1 MTDYKDTLN
10 LPKTELAMKANLPNR
25 EPKILEYWESIDLN
39 QQIRDSRKG
48 REKFILHD
56 GPPYANGEIHLGHSV
71 NKVLKDIVIKSQTLN
86 GKDVPYTPGWD
97 CHGLPIELNVEKKIG
112 KVGQKV
118 TAKEFRD
125 ACRKYATSQIDIQK
139 KDFKRLGIIG
149 NWHKPYVTMDFGF
162 EANIIRSLGAIVDKG
177 FIHRGEKPVHWC
189 VDCASALAEA
199 EVEYKDKVSHSIDF
213 AFPIE
218 TLLINSIFKSKVESD
233 CYVASWTTTPWTLP
247 GNLALTVNKDFE
259 YCLAELEINSVKANY
274 VVAKDL
280 IKQTIERLGLSN
292 YTIKGTC
299 MGEDLKGLVAK
310 HPYLKR
316 DSLIIT
322 GDHVTTEAGTGIVHT
337 APGHGLEDY
346 SVGIENGLEVLS
358 PVKSNGTFMDDV
370 EHVSGMFVFKS
381 NETIIDALK
390 ENNTLLAE
398 SKYEH
403 SYPHCWRHKS
413 PLMFRATPQWFIGMS
428 NKELLKTAQESIDSV
443 HWEPSWGESRMAS
456 MLENRPDW
464 CISRQRSWG
473 VPIPFLVHKEKGELH
488 PETKAIIEK
497 VATLVEQNGIDA
509 WHDLD
514 CSTVIN
520 DSDQYDKIT
529 DSLDVWFDSGV
540 THACVLSDED
550 MSFPA
555 DLYLEGS
562 DQHRGWFQSSLL
574 TSIALNNTPPYKS
587 VLTHGFVV
595 DAEGKKMSKS
605 IGNVISPQ
613 KVWDSMGAD
622 VLRSW
627 IASTDYRNEMVVSD
641 EILNRSSDSYRR
653 IRNTIRFL
661 LGNINDF
668 DYDKDAI
675 EVKNMTQLDKW
686 MLEKTKILQTEIIAD
701 YDNYQFH
708 QAFKKIHNFC
718 ANELGGFYL
727 DILKDRLYTSKRD
740 SDARR
745 SCQTTLYFILEA
757 MVRWISPILSF
768 TAEEAW
774 HLHRPSSP
782 SVHLLEWFDGWGD
795 SQVQLDIKNEEWNK
809 ILEIRSEVNRVL
821 EASRNNE
828 VIGSALEAEIE
839 LFCSPEIKNILSKFA
854 NELRFM
860 FITSEAQVFDFKE
873 KGELTDIE
881 GLRVVVRKTNE
892 NKCVRCWHSR
902 DEVGQIDE
910 HPSLCRRCIKNIE
923 GEGEVRL
930 YA

>member
-1 MTDYKDTLN
+1 M
-10 LPKTELAMKANLPNR
+10 
-25 EPKILEYWESIDLN
+25 
-39 QQIRDSRKG
+39 
-48 REKFILHD
+48 
-56 GPPYANGEIHLGHSV
+56 
-71 NKVLKDIVIKSQTLN
+71 
-86 GKDVPYTPGWD
+86 
-97 CHGLPIELNVEKKIG
+97 
-112 KVGQKV
+112 
-118 TAKEFRD
+118 
-125 ACRKYATSQIDIQK
+125 
-139 KDFKRLGIIG
+139 
-149 NWHKPYVTMDFGF
+149 
-162 EANIIRSLGAIVDKG
+162 
-177 FIHRGEKPVHWC
+177 
-189 VDCASALAEA
+189 
-199 EVEYKDKVSHSIDF
+199 
-213 AFPIE
+213 
-218 TLLINSIFKSKVESD
+218 
-233 CYVASWTTTPWTLP
+233 ASWTTTPWTLP

-259 YCLAELEINSVKANY
+259 YCLVELEINSAKANY
-274 VVAKDL
+274 VIAKEL
-280 IKQTIERLGLSN
+280 IGQTTERLGVSN
-292 YTIKGTC
+292 YITKGICT
-299 MGEDLKGLVAK
+299 GKDLKGLVAK
-310 HPYLKR
+310 HPYLER
-316 DSLIIT
+316 GSIILT

-337 APGHGLEDY
+337 SPGHGLEDY
-346 SVGIENGLEVLS
+346 SVARENGLEVLS

-381 NETIIDALK
+381 NETIIGVLR
-390 ENNTLLAE
+390 ENKTLLAE
-398 SKYEH
+398 AKYEH

-428 NKELLKTAQESIDSV
+428 NKDLLKKAQESIDKV
-443 HWEPSWGESRMAS
+443 RWEPSWGKSRMAS

-473 VPIPFLVHKEKGELH
+473 VPIPFLVHKETGELH
-488 PETKAIIEK
+488 PDTKEIIKK

-514 CSTVIN
+514 CSTIIN
-520 DSDQYDKIT
+520 DADQYDKIT

-540 THACVLSDED
+540 THACVLYDEE

-668 DYDKDAI
+668 DYDKNAI

-686 MLEKTKILQTEIIAD
+686 MLEKTKSLQDEIISD

-727 DILKDRLYTSKRD
+727 DILKDRLYTSKKN

-745 SCQTTLYFILEA
+745 SCQTTLYFVLEA
-757 MVRWISPILSF
+757 LVRWVSPILSF

-774 HLHRPSSP
+774 QLHKPNSS
-782 SVHLLEWFDGWGD
+782 SIHLLEWFNGWND
-795 SQVQLDIKNEEWNK
+795 SSAELAITNEEWNMV
-809 ILEIRSEVNRVL
+809 LNIRSEVNRML

-828 VIGSALEAEIE
+828 IIGSALDAEID
-839 LFCSPEIKNILSKFA
+839 LFCSPEIKTVLSKFSD
-854 NELRFM
+854 ELRFV
-860 FITSEAQVFDFKE
+860 FITSEARVFDFEE
-873 KGELTDIE
+873 KGEATELE
-881 GLRVVVRKTNE
+881 GLRVGVRKTNE
-892 NKCVRCWHSR
+892 KKCERCWHSR
-902 DEVGQIDE
+902 EEVGQIGK
-910 HPSLCRRCIKNIE
+910 HPSLCGRCVENIE